1 MTERIL
7 HELIDA
13 FPKLLLPA
21 VKVTIPLTLL
31 SFSLGLLI
39 ALMTALVQVAKVPV
53 LRKAAR
59 FYVWIIRCTPMI
71 VQLFVVY
78 FGLPSVGIRLASFP
92 SAVLV
97 FFVIFFAAFVMS
109 NVIVPCGWT
118 SREQEMK
125 RETKRSGHNSFMN
138 LRICGLQIVSVCIIV
153 NYKLRLDI
161 TLLKSRC

>member
-97 FFVIFFAAFVMS
+97 FS
-109 NVIVPCGWT
+109 
-118 SREQEMK
+118 
-125 RETKRSGHNSFMN
+125 
-138 LRICGLQIVSVCIIV
+138 VSVVSTLFTIAVTVGFGV
-153 NYKLRLDI
+153 NAI
-161 TLLKSRC
+161 PV

>member
-97 FFVIFFAAFVMS
+97 FS
-109 NVIVPCGWT
+109 
-118 SREQEMK
+118 
-125 RETKRSGHNSFMN
+125 
-138 LRICGLQIVSVCIIV
+138 VSVGAYCSETIRAAIESV
-153 NYKLRLDI
+153 SSGQMDAAYCSGFHFPRRCFILF
-161 TLLKSRC
+161 SRRHALPRFPRFPIP

>member
-71 VQLFVVY
+71 VQLF
-78 FGLPSVGIRLASFP
+78 L
-92 SAVLV
+92 
-97 FFVIFFAAFVMS
+97 FFF
-109 NVIVPCGWT
+109 
-118 SREQEMK
+118 
-125 RETKRSGHNSFMN
+125 
-138 LRICGLQIVSVCIIV
+138 
-153 NYKLRLDI
+153 
-161 TLLKSRC
+161 